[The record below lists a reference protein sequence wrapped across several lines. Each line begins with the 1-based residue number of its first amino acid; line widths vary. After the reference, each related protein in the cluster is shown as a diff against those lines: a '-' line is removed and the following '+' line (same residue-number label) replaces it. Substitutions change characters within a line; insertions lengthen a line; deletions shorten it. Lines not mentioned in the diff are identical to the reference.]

1 MKKILLFVFPVIGL
15 FLVTSCGNR
24 LKTGVEIPA
33 SGEKYWNYY
42 GVQNTTDSV
51 VLTGPGSF
59 VVSKFSLKNFTLTAD
74 MVTEGEAEGLIDFH
88 AQGDTGKTIK
98 GYSVKINNSPY
109 RSGSAQKTGGICHT
123 RNNYVRM
130 VPDGKQFRMVLEV
143 AANRITVSVN
153 DKIISEY
160 IQPDSV
166 NRTGDFAGMKLSQG
180 FIRFRKTNI
189 KGTITVS
196 NIKIVKE
203 NDNLASVTDSLF
215 INDSTGEMLTKLNE
229 QDFPLIDFHGHL
241 KGGLTVDEVCTHG
254 REFGYNYGL
263 APNCGLNFP
272 VTNDSTLRDYYN
284 QMAAEPVFKAMQCE
298 GREWITLFTPDVI
311 ALYDYIFT
319 DAMTWTDNKGRRM
332 RLWMPEETFV
342 DNDQKFMDMLVSKIE
357 SELSKEP
364 VDIYVNPTYL
374 PEVIALRYNKLW
386 TPERMDRV
394 VKVLATNDIALEINS
409 RFKIPSLEFV
419 KRAKAA
425 GVKFSFG
432 TNNAGHDDLGRL
444 DYSLYIIKEAGITA
458 DDVFI
463 PRPEGQ
469 KKVLT
474 KGLPKKITG

>member
-1 MKKILLFVFPVIGL
+1 MNKL
-15 FLVTSCGNR
+15 FLLSLPVVCAFFITSCGNR
-24 LKTGVEIPA
+24 LKTGVEIPV
-33 SGEKYWNYY
+33 SGEEYWNYKDVKNP
-42 GVQNTTDSV
+42 GDSI
-51 VLTGPGSF
+51 VLTGPESF
-59 VVSKFSLKNFTLTAD
+59 AVSKFSLKNFRLTAD
-74 MVTEGEAEGLIDFH
+74 LMTTGEAEGLIDFH
-88 AQGDTGKTIK
+88 AQADTGKTTK

-109 RSGSAQKTGGICHT
+109 RSGSAQKTGGICHI
-123 RNNYVRM
+123 RNNYVRL
-130 VPDGKQFRMVLEV
+130 VPDGKQFRIILEV
-143 AANRITVSVN
+143 AANKITVMVN

-166 NRTGDFAGMKLSQG
+166 NRSNDLSGMKLSDG
-180 FIRFRKTNI
+180 SIRFRKTND

-196 NIKIVKE
+196 NIKILKE
-203 NDNLASVTDSLF
+203 KENLASVTDSLF
-215 INDSTGEMLTKLNE
+215 INDSTGEMITKLNE

-241 KGGLTVDEVCTHG
+241 KGGLTVDEVCVHG
-254 REFGYNYGL
+254 RNIGYNYGL

-272 VTNDSTLRDYYN
+272 VTNDSTLKDYYN

-332 RLWMPEETFV
+332 RLWIPEETFV

-374 PEVIALRYNKLW
+374 PDIIASRYKELW

-394 VKVLATNDIALEINS
+394 VKVLVDNDVALEINS

-419 KRAKAA
+419 KRARAA

-444 DYSLYIIKEAGITA
+444 DYSLYIIKEAGIKD

-469 KKVLT
+469 KKVLI
-474 KGLPKKITG
+474 KGLPGKITG

>member
-1 MKKILLFVFPVIGL
+1 MNKFFLFSLPVICT
-15 FLVTSCGNR
+15 FLITSCSNR
-24 LKTGVEIPA
+24 LKTGVEIPV
-33 SGEKYWNYY
+33 SGEEYWNCM
-42 GVQNTTDSV
+42 GIKNPGDSII
-51 VLTGPGSF
+51 LTGPESF
-59 VVSKFSLKNFTLTAD
+59 AVSKFSLKNFRLTAD
-74 MVTEGEAEGLIDFH
+74 VVTTGEAEGLIDFH
-88 AQGDTGKTIK
+88 AKADTGKTIK

-109 RSGSAQKTGGICHT
+109 RSGSAQKTGGICHI

-130 VPDGKQFRMVLEV
+130 VPDGKQFRIVLEV
-143 AANRITVSVN
+143 AANKITIMVN
-153 DKIISEY
+153 DRIISEY

-166 NRTGDFAGMKLSQG
+166 SRPNDLSGMKLSDG
-180 FIRFRKTNI
+180 FIRFRKTND

-203 NDNLASVTDSLF
+203 KDNLSPVTDSLF
-215 INDSTGEMLTKLNE
+215 INDSTGVMLTKLNE

-241 KGGLTVDEVCTHG
+241 KGGLTVDEVCLHG
-254 REFGYNYGL
+254 RAFGYNYGL

-272 VTNDSTLRDYYN
+272 VTNDSTLKDYYN

-298 GREWITLFTPDVI
+298 GREWISLFTPDII

-332 RLWMPEETFV
+332 RLWIPEETFV

-374 PEVIALRYNKLW
+374 PDIISSRYNELW
-386 TPERMDRV
+386 TPERMERV
-394 VKVLATNDIALEINS
+394 VKVLADNDVALEINS

-469 KKVLT
+469 KKVLI
-474 KGLPKKITG
+474 KGLPLKITG